1 MRLTPLAKLFVAT
14 VVVAVIAFTGWH
26 YYQRDNL
33 PHPIAPGTTT
43 SGLAPAPLP
52 VTPVGGQTLRLTGS
66 NTIGSALAPKLVRAW
81 LLRQGA
87 TNLEAD
93 ESVKERVKLTAM
105 LRGAPI
111 TVDIYSPGSAVAFEC
126 LKSGEC
132 DVGMASRPI
141 KDEEA
146 RALSS
151 LGDFTDP
158 SCEHILALDGIA
170 VIVNRRNPIAE
181 MNLIDV
187 ARLLTGDEKSW
198 LKVGGKVGNVH
209 VYARDAKSGTFDA
222 FAGAVLR
229 GAKMRAD
236 AKVFEDSAALVDA
249 VAGDEQGI
257 GFVGLSLVGGAKAV
271 AVHDGDGQPLFP
283 TVFTVATEDYPLS
296 RRLRLY
302 TAPTPPTLV
311 RSFVQFA
318 LSDEGQ
324 HVVDEAGFVALTL
337 RRERPSLPDKVPSKY
352 KSETKNADRLSVNFR
367 FRTGAAQL
375 DNRGVEDVERVVRFL
390 ARPEERARRL
400 ALFGFTDNQGHA
412 NVELSQKR
420 AQAVAQQL
428 GARGVKV
435 DSVIGFGE
443 ALPIAPNDSG
453 EGRERNRRVE
463 VWIR

>member
-1 MRLTPLAKLFVAT
+1 MRLTPIAKLFIT
-14 VVVAVIAFTGWH
+14 VVVLAVLGFTGWH
-26 YYQRDNL
+26 YYMQQKVT
-33 PHPIAPGTTT
+33 PSGTTAPGTAAAPIPV
-43 SGLAPAPLP
+43 APA
-52 VTPVGGQTLRLTGS
+52 GGQLLRLTGS
-66 NTIGSALAPKLVRAW
+66 NTIGSSLAPRLARAW
-81 LLRQGA
+81 LARQGGA
-87 TNLEAD
+87 NIQSD

-111 TVDIYSPGSAVAFEC
+111 TVEIFSPGSAVAFEC
-126 LKSGEC
+126 LKAGAC

-146 RALSS
+146 RSLSS

-170 VIVNRRNPIAE
+170 VVINRRNPVSELA
-181 MNLIDV
+181 LIDV
-187 ARLLTGDEKSW
+187 GRLFTGDERSW

-222 FAGAVLR
+222 FASTVLR
-229 GAKMRAD
+229 GAKLRED

-249 VAGDEQGI
+249 VAADEGAI

-271 AVHDGDGQPLFP
+271 ALHDGEAQPLFP

-302 TAPTPPTLV
+302 TVPTPPQLA

-324 HVVDEAGFVALTL
+324 RVVDEAGFVALTL
-337 RRERPSLPDKVPSKY
+337 RRERPALPDKVPSKY
-352 KSETKNADRLSVNFR
+352 KSETRNADRLSVDFR

-375 DNRGVEDVERVVRFL
+375 DNRAVQDVDRVVAFL

-400 ALFGFTDNQGHA
+400 ALFGFADNHGGDRA
-412 NVELSQKR
+412 NVDLSQKR
-420 AQAVAQQL
+420 AQSVAQQL

-435 DSVIGFGE
+435 DTVIGFGN
-443 ALPIAPNDSG
+443 ALPIAPNDTAD
-453 EGRERNRRVE
+453 GRDRNRRVE